1 MTPIEQM
8 VQIIINLPLEM
19 VRSAWNIINPILIEN
34 WDRILIAIV
43 ILLVVASIKFIFTR
57 RWGTLGS
64 LLYHIFFFGIMYFYF
79 RAVGPEVILEDYFK
93 YISFIIYI
101 VGFFLTRFI
110 LKAFGVK
117 NMPDFYY

>member
-1 MTPIEQM
+1 MTLIDQM

-19 VRSAWNIINPILIEN
+19 VRSAWNIINPIIIDN

-64 LLYHIFFFGIMYFYF
+64 LLYHIFFFGIMYFYI
-79 RAVGPEVILEDYFK
+79 RTVGPEVILEDYFK
-93 YISFIIYI
+93 YISFAIYVI
-101 VGFFLTRFI
+101 GFFSTRFI
-110 LKAFGVK
+110 LKAIGVK
-117 NMPDFYY
+117 NMPDFHY